1 MTKMT
6 PEAMT
11 VGARTRPRREEV
23 KLASGRTMVYPP
35 RIPLALLPTRIA
47 ECPNL
52 SARLGGRRVTI
63 KHDDETGC
71 VTTGNKVRKLEFY
84 IAEAMQSGADTLV
97 TAGSTL
103 SNHCRTTAF
112 VARELGYDVHLVLS
126 GPESPLVNGNYLLML
141 LAGAEIRLIP
151 IQRHDDKDD
160 FVREAAAEL
169 EAGGAVPYV
178 IPPGGTGALGV
189 AAYVRAVQE
198 LRDQL
203 RETGRAVDAITV
215 TFGSGSTYSGL
226 LLGTRLLGMDV
237 RVVGMSIGTD
247 AAQCEEVVADLV
259 GQACEVLGVDPPL
272 SADDIVITDAYCG
285 PGYGQNTG
293 GDFEFIK
300 QMARE
305 TGLVLDPTYT
315 GKAFRG
321 TLEEMQGGL
330 LADCRDV
337 LFLHT
342 GGIFGLF
349 PKRKRFSPSA

>member
-1 MTKMT
+1 MMKAT
-6 PEAMT
+6 PETMA
-11 VGARTRPRREEV
+11 VAVESRLHREEV
-23 KLASGRTMVYPP
+23 ELPSGQTMSYPP
-35 RIPLALLPTRIA
+35 RIPLGLLPTRIA
-47 ECPNL
+47 ECPSL
-52 SARLGGRRVTI
+52 SARLGGRRLAI

-151 IQRHDDKDD
+151 IERHDDKDD
-160 FVREAAAEL
+160 FVREAASEL
-169 EAGGAVPYV
+169 EAAGAIPYV

-189 AAYVRAVQE
+189 IAYVRAVQE

-203 RETGRAVDAITV
+203 AETGTTVDAITV

-226 LLGTRLLGMDV
+226 LLGTRLLGLDL
-237 RVVGMSIGTD
+237 RVLGMSIGTE
-247 AAQCEEVVADLV
+247 AGQCREIVRDLIA
-259 GQACEVLGVDPPL
+259 QACSVLGVDVPV
-272 SADDIVITDAYCG
+272 SVDDILITDAYCG
-285 PGYGQNTG
+285 PGYGQNTES
-293 GDFEFIK
+293 DFEFIK
-300 QMARE
+300 EMARE

-321 TLEEMQGGL
+321 TLEEMQTGQ
-330 LADCRDV
+330 LADCQDV

-349 PKRKRFSPSA
+349 PKRKRFGPSA